1 MFFQHSI
8 LLILNFMTDS
18 MIVPVL
24 LGSEKDKDWAKKI
37 TDELDKWNIP
47 HKVIVVSAHKVPEL
61 LVEVI
66 REYNHFDGKVCYVTI
81 AGRSNGLSGC
91 TAGSSFHPVIACPP
105 FADKDDMMV
114 NINSTLQMPSD
125 TPVLTVLDPQ
135 NVAMCIVR
143 IFGLSNPALRKKYEE
158 HVKKIKASFKI

>member
-1 MFFQHSI
+1 MA
-8 LLILNFMTDS
+8 DS

-37 TDELDKWNIP
+37 TDELDKWGIP
-47 HKVIVVSAHKVPEL
+47 HKVIVCSAHKVPEL
-61 LVEVI
+61 LVKVI
-66 REYNHFDGKVCYVTI
+66 DNYNHFDGQVCYVTI

-91 TAGSSFHPVIACPP
+91 TAGSSYHPVIACPP
-105 FADKDDMMV
+105 FADKADMMV
-114 NINSTLQMPSD
+114 NLNSTIQMPSD

-143 IFGLSNPALRKKYEE
+143 IFGLKNPELRQKYEE
-158 HVKKIKASFKI
+158 HIKKVKSTFNVQF